1 MPGGRPTV
9 ITEQVLRKLKL
20 AFCMD
25 YTDEEACFFAGI
37 SNTALYEY
45 QKISPE
51 FTEQKAVLR
60 RSLAMKSKTIL
71 AASLQPEL
79 FEDETGKKVWQI
91 RGNVELALTYL
102 QNKYPNEFGKSRAY
116 PSQIEEQLKTQV
128 DHVAKLLEGFTVRQG
143 ADEPVQTTESGHG
156 NS

>member
-1 MPGGRPTV
+1 MTQ
-9 ITEQVLRKLKL
+9 EVLQKLEL

-25 YTDEEACFFAGI
+25 YNDEEACFFAGI
-37 SNTALYEY
+37 APSTLYYY
-45 QKISPE
+45 QVDNPE
-51 FTEQKAVLR
+51 FLEKKSVLR

-116 PSQIEEQLKTQV
+116 PSQIEEQLKNQV
-128 DHVAKLLEGFTVRQG
+128 DHVAQLLEGFAVREG
-143 ADEPVQTTESGHG
+143 TDEPVQTTEPGHG
-156 NS
+156 DS